1 MFELGIED
9 LGEVLRILREHFFK
23 STDYFDLGLDLGLL
37 YDTIDTIKSHYREDP
52 KSCLRE
58 CLVKW
63 LEKADKVKE
72 KGGPTWYTLIE
83 ALRSINKAVA
93 DAIDKESKMPV
104 FSFLILIYNRAS
116 SLCHLCYSFN

>member
-1 MFELGIED
+1 MLGKKD
-9 LGEVLRILREHFFK
+9 LGEVLGILRKHSFN

-63 LEKADKVKE
+63 LEKADKVEE
-72 KGGPTWYTLIE
+72 KGGPTWYALIE
-83 ALRSINKAVA
+83 TLRSINKAVA
-93 DAIDKESKMPV
+93 DAIDKESKMSV
-104 FSFLILIYNRAS
+104 FSFIILFLQQSIQLVP
-116 SLCHLCYSFN
+116 SLLLV

>member
-1 MFELGIED
+1 MLGKKD
-9 LGEVLRILREHFFK
+9 LGEVLGILRKHSFN

-63 LEKADKVKE
+63 LEKADKVEE
-72 KGGPTWYTLIE
+72 KGGPTWYALIE

-93 DAIDKESKMPV
+93 DAIDRESKMSV
-104 FSFLILIYNRAS
+104 FSFLILFYNRAS
-116 SLCHLCYSFN
+116 SLCHLCYSYN